1 MDLIRPFLA
10 LIVVSIIFCVADSVV
25 NGANANFAKPESLRN
40 IAAQTMIVMV
50 AALGMTVVIIS
61 GGIDLSVGTAI
72 SLCATVL
79 AWNLKE
85 DTALLLVHGDN
96 VAGVTRKLDDAEK
109 RVQSLIRKAKTVDAT
124 ATQEHAA
131 IEAEQREAEA
141 AAIKLRER
149 LEQTKAASKIWTPWT
164 PWLAFPLTL
173 AAGCLCGLLNGM
185 LISQLKL
192 VPFIVTLGTMQ
203 LYLGLAKLLADNT
216 TVRPDRAEQVPAWV
230 PNLLS
235 ISDKAQWM
243 GLPMGVWITL
253 LLAILMAAVLRYSVF
268 GRYVFAIGS
277 NEATAR
283 LCGINVN
290 SSKIAIYV
298 IGGLFVGI
306 AGLYQFSRL
315 TVGNPTSGLG
325 LELKIIASVV
335 IGGASL
341 NGGRGTIIG
350 TLTGALIMSVITS
363 GCTALGLA
371 NPIQDMILGIIIVVA
386 VTVDQLRQR
395 KAVR

>member
-1 MDLIRPFLA
+1 MELIDNPMQPPSNPSATDATSASPSRQRFRGAMDLIRPFLA
-10 LIVVSIIFCVADSVV
+10 LIVVSIIFCVADSIV

-85 DTALLLVHGDN
+85 DTALLLMHGDN
-96 VAGVTRKLDDAEK
+96 VAGVTRKLDDADK
-109 RVQSLIRKAKTVDAT
+109 RVQSLSRKVKEAT
-124 ATQEHAA
+124 SAGSNELAA
-131 IEAEQREAEA
+131 LEAAQRAAEA
-141 AAIKLRER
+141 AATRLRGQ

-164 PWLAFPLTL
+164 PWLPLPLTL

-253 LLAILMAAVLRYSVF
+253 LLAIMSQRLR
-268 GRYVFAIGS
+268 R
-277 NEATAR
+277 NT
-283 LCGINVN
+283 
-290 SSKIAIYV
+290 
-298 IGGLFVGI
+298 
-306 AGLYQFSRL
+306 
-315 TVGNPTSGLG
+315 P
-325 LELKIIASVV
+325 
-335 IGGASL
+335 
-341 NGGRGTIIG
+341 
-350 TLTGALIMSVITS
+350 
-363 GCTALGLA
+363 
-371 NPIQDMILGIIIVVA
+371 
-386 VTVDQLRQR
+386 
-395 KAVR
+395 